1 MLLLSSG
8 SCSWSFGLLSWSSC
22 VLVLGLLCRFIVQEM
37 CCCKLLYLLISGS
50 RNVLLF
56 LAVVNVS
63 FFVLYV
69 ELCLSFFVFYPHFRS
84 IDVSHVVS
92 SVCHMVA
99 LEALE
104 ALKKN
109 HGPCK
114 DITRCTRVSRAI
126 VLLSHVVVSLLLCV
140 LLFCHWPCK
149 DRPCQTL

>member
-1 MLLLSSG
+1 MWVIRKQDLASKERLSK
-8 SCSWSFGLLSWSSC
+8 
-22 VLVLGLLCRFIVQEM
+22 I
-37 CCCKLLYLLISGS
+37 KLLESLIAKQE
-50 RNVLLF
+50 
-56 LAVVNVS
+56 LADYEEA
-63 FFVLYV
+63 LKKKLID
-69 ELCLSFFVFYPHFRS
+69 ES

-140 LLFCHWPCK
+140 LLFCHWP
-149 DRPCQTL
+149 